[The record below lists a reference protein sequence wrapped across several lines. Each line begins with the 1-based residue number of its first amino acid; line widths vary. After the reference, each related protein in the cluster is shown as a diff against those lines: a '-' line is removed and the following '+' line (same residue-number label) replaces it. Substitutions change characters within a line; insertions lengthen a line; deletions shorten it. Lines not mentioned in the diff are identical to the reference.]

1 MTELWELPRN
11 WRWETMGEVA
21 KIVGGSTPKTSEPS
35 YWGGDIP
42 WITPDDLSGFTS
54 KYIERGRRNITEAGY
69 QSCSTQ
75 IVPAGTVLFTSRAP
89 IGYAAIGANPVCTNQ
104 GFKSFVPGPAVMPDY
119 IYWWLRA
126 SKDLAASLASGT
138 TFLEL
143 SSKAAARLPIP
154 IPPMDDQKRIVAAIE
169 QQLTRIEAS
178 RRSLKS
184 AHRRARGFVGAIL
197 DHAWRNQPGRAF
209 MSLADLARDSDY
221 GTSQK
226 ASYDA
231 AGWPI
236 LRIPNVVEGR
246 LELHD
251 LKFATKP
258 EELRQDRALR
268 AGDFLVVRTN
278 GSRDLI
284 GRGAVVESDFDRPH
298 FHASYLI
305 RFRLTGGPLLWRWLS
320 LIWHAPALR
329 RQLESM
335 AATSAG
341 QYNLNL
347 RSLARLLVPVPS
359 EDVLGHLVPDLEGR
373 LSAASELRLEVTSSL
388 KRAVRLRD
396 AVLSQAFSGRLS

>member
-1 MTELWELPRN
+1 MTDLWELPAG
-11 WRWETMGEVA
+11 WHWTTMGEIAQV
-21 KIVGGSTPKTSEPS
+21 VGGSTPKTGEPS

-42 WITPDDLSGFTS
+42 WITPDDLSGFTG
-54 KYIERGRRNITEAGY
+54 KYIERGRRSITQAGY
-69 QSCSTQ
+69 GSCSTQ
-75 IVPAGTVLFTSRAP
+75 MVPAHTVLFTSRAP
-89 IGYAAIGANPVCTNQ
+89 IGYVAIAASPVCTNQ

-126 SKDLAASLASGT
+126 SKDLAASLANGT

-143 SSKAAARLPIP
+143 SGKAAARFPIP
-154 IPPMDDQKRIVAAIE
+154 IPPMNDQKRIVGAIE
-169 QQLTRIEAS
+169 QQLTRVEAS
-178 RRSLKS
+178 ERSLS
-184 AHRRARGFVGAIL
+184 NAQRRAQAFAGAIL
-197 DHAWRNQPGRAF
+197 DEAWRNQPDRAF
-209 MSLADLARDSDY
+209 MRLAELARDSDY

-226 ASYDA
+226 ASYDTP
-231 AGWPI
+231 GWPI
-236 LRIPNVVEGR
+236 LRIPNVVEGH
-246 LELHD
+246 LDLHD
-251 LKFATKP
+251 LKFATRP
-258 EELRQDRALR
+258 DELRQGRALR

-284 GRGAVVESDFDRPH
+284 GRAAVVESDFDRPH

-305 RFRLTGGPLLWRWLS
+305 RFRLTGGSLLWRWLS

-359 EDVLGHLVPDLEGR
+359 EDLLGHLVPSLEGR
-373 LSAASELRLEVTSSL
+373 LSSVAELKIEISRSL
-388 KRAVRLRD
+388 KRAAKLRG
-396 AVLSQAFSGRLS
+396 AVLSQAFSGSLP